1 MKFHQVNRVRN
12 KVYIRKKKTSS
23 PYAKIDWRKASRLF
37 ASEPQKFNNLKS
49 TFKPNAE
56 LFLYAL
62 ARLLDKGLTFIAH
75 PTNPATVEF
84 LLLGTGPLN
93 WQSKQ
98 VIRRFKKQKY
108 VTVAESEEGTVTVKI
123 TKVGLVKALSYNL
136 NTMHVQEPAT
146 WDKKWRVVIFDVPVK
161 HNRLRDV
168 FRMRL
173 VQLGLYKIQ
182 ESVYVSPYPCF
193 DEVEFLR
200 ELYGISFTVRYLL
213 VEKIEDDRGI
223 KRHFKLL

>member
-1 MKFHQVNRVRN
+1 MKLHRVNRVGN
-12 KVYIRKKKTSS
+12 NVYIRKKKSSS
-23 PYAKIDWRKASRLF
+23 PYAKIDWSKASRLF
-37 ASEPQKFNNLKS
+37 ASEPQKFVKPKTN
-49 TFKPNAE
+49 FKPSAE
-56 LFLYAL
+56 LILHAL
-62 ARLLDKGLTFIAH
+62 ARFLDKGLTFIAH
-75 PTNPATVEF
+75 PTNPATVEY

-98 VIRRFKKQKY
+98 VIRRFEKQKY
-108 VTVAESEEGTVTVKI
+108 VTVAESHEGTVTVKI
-123 TKVGLVKALSYNL
+123 TELGLVKALSYNL

-161 HNRLRDV
+161 HNRLRDI

-223 KRHFKLL
+223 KRHFRLL